1 MQFKNLQWEVNNQV
15 GVLTLHRPSALNA
28 LNSELINELDI
39 FLKTTVEETP
49 IHALIMT
56 GARKSFCVGAD
67 IKEMSG
73 FDSVSAEAFSEK
85 GQRVLWNLECLDV
98 PTISAVNGF
107 ALGGGLELA
116 LACDALLLS
125 AEAKVG
131 LPETKLGLFPAFGGL
146 YRLPSVVGMPQAK
159 EMVFS
164 AQVYS
169 AQEALSMGLGN
180 KIFSGVQLIK
190 EAFTFAQTFKTGEGL
205 QKAKSF
211 LRLSEGRMDKLMEEN
226 IQKTAKSFGELFA
239 SAEMGEKLKKW
250 VKKS

>member
-1 MQFKNLQWEVNNQV
+1 MKFKNLQWEIQDKV
-15 GVLTLHRPSALNA
+15 GVLTLHRPLALNA

-39 FLKTTVEETP
+39 FLKTTLKESP
-49 IHALIMT
+49 IQVLIIT

-85 GQRVLWNLECLDV
+85 GQRVLWNLECLDI

-125 AEAKVG
+125 EEAKVA

-146 YRLPSVVGMPQAK
+146 YRLPSVVGMAKAK
-159 EMVFS
+159 EIVFS

-169 AQEALSMGLGN
+169 AQEALSMGLG
-180 KIFSGVQLIK
+180 KIFSGAHLMK
-190 EAFTFAQTFKTGEGL
+190 EAFTLAQTFKTGEGL
-205 QKAKSF
+205 KKAKSF
-211 LRLSEGRMDKLMEEN
+211 LRLSEGRSDKVMEEI

-239 SAEMGEKLKKW
+239 TAEMGKKLREW